1 MQEKNA
7 VKGVKAEE
15 TLSEYDVEIN
25 QFKRNYPNGVPDQT
39 TEAYDKSL
47 AERDAHNN
55 EAEMQKENFKN

>member
-25 QFKRNYPNGVPDQT
+25 QFKRNYPNGVPASKP
-39 TEAYDKSL
+39 AYDKL
-47 AERDAHNN
+47 WQKETRTITRLK
-55 EAEMQKENFKN
+55 MQKENFKN